1 MITQSARLYLQH
13 FALFIADLQHVRFSK
28 HVWHL
33 VNYVAYVDV
42 QAGEVWTEVMSELQV
57 ENVRPVT
64 PDHEALEAISTA
76 VKMRAE
82 QVKQVQQELLDA
94 QKQQDLMEEQEFY
107 AQVSQFTFYFV
118 HSIVICIGSSV
129 SGWLVAA

>member
-1 MITQSARLYLQH
+1 
-13 FALFIADLQHVRFSK
+13 
-28 HVWHL
+28 
-33 VNYVAYVDV
+33 
-42 QAGEVWTEVMSELQV
+42 MSELQV

-64 PDHEALEAISTA
+64 PDREALEAISTA

>member
-13 FALFIADLQHVRFSK
+13 FALFIADLRHVRFSK

-64 PDHEALEAISTA
+64 PDREALEAISTA

-107 AQVSQFTFYFV
+107 AQVSQFTF
-118 HSIVICIGSSV
+118 
-129 SGWLVAA
+129 